1 MKQEDLYHIYTESMR
16 RIADVRFS
24 IALLSWDQET
34 YQPKSGA
41 EFRSRQIGTLSGLA
55 HDLFVDEKLGDVLN
69 QLAQDNSLSG
79 EQKRNVTET
88 LKDYRREKKYPTAFV
103 ERMAQVTSQTF
114 QAWLQSREENKFSV
128 FQPMLETMVKLKKE
142 EAQILGYKEH
152 PYNALLDLYEPGAT
166 TSELTVLFD
175 EVKKNLVDYVKE
187 ISSRRQVRTDFLHR
201 YYPKDKQ
208 WDFGIEMLKQMGYDF
223 NAGRQDIS
231 AHPFTTSFS
240 MQDVRVTTRVNEN
253 DFGSMT
259 WSCIH
264 EGGHALYEQGL
275 KPENYGLP
283 AGEAISL
290 GIHES
295 QSRLWENLVARSL
308 EYWKANFPLLKKY
321 FPENLSDVTLD
332 EFHKSI
338 NCVKPSLI
346 RVEAD
351 ELTYHFHI
359 MIRFEIEKGLM
370 DGSIAVKD
378 LSALWNQKYKEYMN
392 VDVPSDKE
400 GVLQDIHWS
409 HGSMGYF
416 PTYSLGSFYS
426 VQFFNQA
433 KKEIP
438 SLLPNIEKG
447 QLLPLRE
454 WLRKNIHQ
462 HGRLFSAS
470 ELCEKVTGE
479 KLNFKYFMEYAR
491 NKYNRIY
498 PK

>member
-1 MKQEDLYHIYTESMR
+1 MNHPELYNSYVESMR
-16 RIADVRFS
+16 RIADVKFS

-34 YQPKSGA
+34 YQPKDGA
-41 EFRSRQIGTLSGLA
+41 EFRSQQIGTLSGIA
-55 HDLFVDEKLGDVLN
+55 HDKFVDKKLGDIL
-69 QLAQDNSLSG
+69 QKLSHADSLTA
-79 EQKRNVTET
+79 EQSKNVNET
-88 LKDYRREKKYPTAFV
+88 LKDYTREKKYPTEFV
-103 ERMAQVTSQTF
+103 ERMAQVTSKTF
-114 QAWLQSREENKFSV
+114 QAWLKSREENKFSV
-128 FQPMLETMVKLKKE
+128 FQPMLEEMIKLKRE
-142 EAQILGYKEH
+142 EVEILGYKDH
-152 PYNALLDLYEPGAT
+152 PYNALLNLYEPGAKT
-166 TSELTVLFD
+166 AELSVLFN
-175 EVKKNLVDYVKE
+175 EVKKNLVEYVKE
-187 ISSRRQVRTDFLHR
+187 ISSRKQVRTDFLRR

-208 WDFGIEMLKQMGYDF
+208 WNFGMELLKQMGFDF
-223 NAGRQDIS
+223 DKGRQDIS

-240 MQDVRVTTRVNEN
+240 MQDVRVTTRINEN
-253 DFGSMT
+253 DFGSMP

-295 QSRLWENLVARSL
+295 QSRLWENLVGRSQG
-308 EYWKANFPLLKKY
+308 YWTANFPLLKKY
-321 FPENLSDVTLD
+321 FSENLSDVTVE
-332 EFHKSI
+332 EFYRSI

-378 LSALWNQKYKEYMN
+378 LPSVWNQKYKEYLN

-409 HGSMGYF
+409 HGSIGYF
-416 PTYSLGSFYS
+416 PTYSLGSFYA

-433 KKEIP
+433 KKEMP
-438 SLLPNIEKG
+438 SLLADIEKG

-462 HGRLFSAS
+462 HGRLFSAT

-479 KLNFKYFMEYAR
+479 KLSFKHFMKYAKE
-491 NKYNRIY
+491 KYDTIY
-498 PK
+498 SS